1 MKINKKETI
10 SKLDKIMSYE
20 ALSVAENVIE
30 RVENFEDEN
39 SELFDKICWA
49 VDDELIYTED
59 QWDIIKNY
67 IGPSSIGSISFNDII
82 NQFIEDI
89 FDSCVV
95 DYE

>member
-1 MKINKKETI
+1 MKINKEETI

-89 FDSCVV
+89 FNNCEV

>member
-1 MKINKKETI
+1 MKINKKETM
-10 SKLDKIMSYE
+10 SKLEKIMSYE
-20 ALSVAENVIE
+20 AVSIAEMVID
-30 RVENFEDEN
+30 RTDDFEDEN

-59 QWDIIKNY
+59 LWDIIKNY
-67 IGPSSIGSISFNDII
+67 IGPTSIGSISFNDII

-89 FDSCVV
+89 FNNCEV

>member
-1 MKINKKETI
+1 MKINKKETLV
-10 SKLDKIMSYE
+10 KLHKIMSYE
-20 ALSVAENVIE
+20 AVSVAEMVIE
-30 RVENFEDEN
+30 RVEDFEDEN

-67 IGPSSIGSISFNDII
+67 IGPSSIGSISFTDII

-89 FDSCVV
+89 FNNCEV

>member
-1 MKINKKETI
+1 MKINKKETLL
-10 SKLDKIMSYE
+10 KLDKIMSYE
-20 ALSVAENVIE
+20 AVSVAEMVIE
-30 RVENFEDEN
+30 RVEDFEDEN

-82 NQFIEDI
+82 NEFIEDI
-89 FDSCVV
+89 FNNCEV

>member
-1 MKINKKETI
+1 MKINKEETI
-10 SKLDKIMSYE
+10 NKLERIMDSK
-20 ALSVAENVIE
+20 AVAVAEMVID
-30 RVENFEDEN
+30 RIEDFDDDDN
-39 SELFDKICWA
+39 GLFDEICSA

-67 IGPSSIGSISFNDII
+67 IGPTSIGSISFNDIF

-89 FDSCVV
+89 FNNCEV

>member
-1 MKINKKETI
+1 MKMNKKETM
-10 SKLDKIMSYE
+10 SKLEKIMSYE
-20 ALSVAENVIE
+20 AVSVAENVIE
-30 RVENFEDEN
+30 RVEDFEDEN
-39 SELFDKICWA
+39 NELFDKICWA

-82 NQFIEDI
+82 NQFIDDI
-89 FDSCVV
+89 FNNCVV

>member
-1 MKINKKETI
+1 MKINKKETLE
-10 SKLDKIMSYE
+10 KLDEIMSYE
-20 ALSVAENVIE
+20 ASSVAENVLE
-30 RVENFEDEN
+30 RVEDFEDEN
-39 SELFDKICWA
+39 SDLFDKICCA

-89 FDSCVV
+89 FNNCVV
-95 DYE
+95 EY

>member
-1 MKINKKETI
+1 MKINKKETLA
-10 SKLDKIMSYE
+10 KLDKIMSYE
-20 ALSVAENVIE
+20 AVSVVEMVIE
-30 RVENFEDEN
+30 RVEDFEDEN

-89 FDSCVV
+89 FNNCVV

>member
-1 MKINKKETI
+1 MKINKKETLA
-10 SKLDKIMSYE
+10 KLDKIMSYE
-20 ALSVAENVIE
+20 ASSIVEMVID
-30 RVENFEDEN
+30 RVEDFQDEN

-59 QWDIIKNY
+59 QWEIIKNY

-89 FDSCVV
+89 FNNCVV